1 MILYAG
7 GFATRDAYNERIMSE
22 TQVSRRS
29 IALVGLSGSGKSSVG
44 RMLHARLGLPLLDT
58 DAIVV
63 QQAGCEIAQIFA
75 EHGEPYFRDMETAAL
90 EQALGQLPAII
101 ATGGGIVLREHNREL
116 LRQNTL
122 VVWLDA
128 STETIVARLSA
139 HDEQRPLLQGD
150 MAEMAERVSK
160 QRESRAAIYGA
171 LAELHIVTD
180 QLSLDQICDLI
191 IAQC

>member
-1 MILYAG
+1 
-7 GFATRDAYNERIMSE
+7 MSE
-22 TQVSRRS
+22 TQNLRRS

-44 RMLHARLGLPLLDT
+44 RMLRERLDLPLLDT
-58 DAIVV
+58 DAMIV

-75 EHGEPYFRDMETAAL
+75 DHGELYFRDLESAAL
-90 EQALGQLPAII
+90 EQALAQLPAII
-101 ATGGGIVLREHNREL
+101 STGGGLVLREQNREL

-128 STETIVARLSA
+128 STETIVARLSV

-150 MAEMAERVSK
+150 MADRVSK
-160 QRESRAAIYGA
+160 QREARAAIYGG
-171 LAELHIVTD
+171 LANLHIVTD
-180 QLSLDQICDLI
+180 SLSLEQICEQI

>member
-1 MILYAG
+1 VILYAG

>member
-160 QRESRAAIYGA
+160 QREARAAIYGA

>member
-1 MILYAG
+1 
-7 GFATRDAYNERIMSE
+7 MSE

-116 LRQNTL
+116 LRHNTL

-128 STETIVARLSA
+128 STETIVARLTA
-139 HDEQRPLLQGD
+139 HDEERPLLQGD
-150 MAEMAERVSK
+150 MAERVSK
-160 QRESRAAIYGA
+160 QREARAAIYGA
-171 LAELHIVTD
+171 
-180 QLSLDQICDLI
+180 
-191 IAQC
+191 